1 MFWYPQD
8 NIQGSELPPEPLPPP
23 CYWRR
28 LHRGQ
33 LFCRLSLLQRR
44 FLLRLFRI
52 QLPAPVTVHCAVG
65 VRTPPY
71 SSGKRYCRSADA
83 KCDEVTQAETFAPP
97 LSTADAAII
106 RLCAIVEHAPY
117 CPRYGI
123 PNFISPKLDPM
134 HWLSKS
140 PAKTQSTSFACVFE
154 RSRAFSRASP

>member
-1 MFWYPQD
+1 MLLASLTPRST
-8 NIQGSELPPEPLPPP
+8 ILPTVALATQIP
-23 CYWRR
+23 
-28 LHRGQ
+28 
-33 LFCRLSLLQRR
+33 F
-44 FLLRLFRI
+44 LRLFRI

-83 KCDEVTQAETFAPP
+83 KCDEVTHAETFAPP

-154 RSRAFSRASP
+154 RSRAFSRASPWNILSACSKVSQPS